1 MFSDIN
7 AESIRRL
14 TEAKSIIMLI
24 RNEDLIQ
31 SLNLDSKVH
40 KGTFFV
46 LLYGAL
52 EYTITAAVQRSI
64 NLLNEKQYDIHVLK
78 PTLYSLIF
86 NNECN
91 AIMDARD
98 KKWTKR
104 YELFYQLGG
113 AKIANNIEDCL
124 FPTSIGNIKYN
135 QLESIW
141 NTFGINLP
149 VVTDA
154 RIKGRLAILADNR
167 NAIAH
172 GRELASVIGGRYTV
186 SEIENIYN
194 DISTYCSYIITIF
207 EDYIANEIYLIGH

>member
-7 AESIRRL
+7 AESTRRL
-14 TEAKSIIMLI
+14 TEARSLVLLI
-24 RNEDLIQ
+24 RNEELIQ

-40 KGTFFV
+40 KGVFFV

-52 EYTITAAVQRSI
+52 EYTITAAVQRCISI
-64 NLLNEKQYDIHVLK
+64 LNRKQYDIHTLK

-86 NNECN
+86 HKECN
-91 AIMDARD
+91 AIMEARD

-104 YELFYQLGG
+104 YELFSQLEGN
-113 AKIANNIEDCL
+113 KIANIDDCL

-141 NTFGINLP
+141 NTFGITRD
-149 VVTDA
+149 VVTDVK
-154 RIKGRLAILADNR
+154 IKGRLAALADHR

-172 GRELASVIGGRYTV
+172 GRELASVIGGRYTI
-186 SEIENIYN
+186 SEIDSIYN
-194 DISTYCSYIITIF
+194 DISKYCSYIITVF
-207 EDYIANEIYLIGH
+207 EDYIMNEMYLIGH

>member
-7 AESIRRL
+7 AESTRRL
-14 TEAKSIIMLI
+14 TEAKSLVLLI
-24 RNEDLIQ
+24 KNEDLMR

-40 KGTFFV
+40 KGAFFV

-52 EYTITAAVQRSI
+52 EYTITAVVQRCISI
-64 NLLNEKQYDIHVLK
+64 LNKRQYDIHALK

-86 NNECN
+86 HKECN

-104 YELFYQLGG
+104 YELFSQLGG
-113 AKIANNIEDCL
+113 TKIANIEYCL
-124 FPTSIGNIKYN
+124 FPTSIGNIKYS

-141 NTFGINLP
+141 NTFGITHD
-149 VVTDA
+149 VVTDVK
-154 RIKGRLAILADNR
+154 IKGRLAALADNR

-172 GRELASVIGGRYTV
+172 GRELASVIGGRYTI
-186 SEIENIYN
+186 SEIECIYN
-194 DISTYCSYIITIF
+194 DINTYCSYIITVF
-207 EDYIANEIYLIGH
+207 EDYITNEMYLIGH